1 MIESIFLPLLQFS
14 IALSAGG
21 AVEHRN
27 LIQRYNNY
35 AMAGIVVR
43 DDNVGRVALTNTGRA
58 SVRYEPSQKELKA
71 IAKGVE
77 VSGKNVVCTWSEE
90 NYYFS

>member
-1 MIESIFLPLLQFS
+1 
-14 IALSAGG
+14 
-21 AVEHRN
+21 
-27 LIQRYNNY
+27 
-35 AMAGIVVR
+35 MAGIVVR

-77 VSGKNVVCTWSEE
+77 VVAKMWFALGAKRVINIS
-90 NYYFS
+90 